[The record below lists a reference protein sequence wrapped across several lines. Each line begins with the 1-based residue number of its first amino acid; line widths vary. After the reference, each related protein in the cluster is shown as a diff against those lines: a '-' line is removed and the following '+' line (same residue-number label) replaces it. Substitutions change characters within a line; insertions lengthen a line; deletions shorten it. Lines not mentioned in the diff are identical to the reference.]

1 MQSCSSTFRYG
12 LGKILICMKHM
23 DRYEEDHKRKETIG
37 IDIFI
42 TPRNGKCSI
51 MQPAEMSGIP
61 TARIRTRNQLE
72 KVS

>member
-1 MQSCSSTFRYG
+1 
-12 LGKILICMKHM
+12 MKHM

-72 KVS
+72 KFS